1 MKIFYNYHLK
11 KYNYIDKEDKIKLI
25 YQSTLGP
32 NHLGKNLLK
41 ENIKQRVEKELLEK
55 NNQTDNIYEWI
66 SEEFVRI
73 NIHKYIENN
82 FSQDYLIDSFIESS
96 KIIPYNIEVLKD
108 KLQEYLTI
116 EELKDYNYLPI
127 SHSSIYRNTYLPH
140 YLVINKDYLTIDLRV
155 KQLDNFI
162 EKIDNYT
169 ITSLDGK
176 CTSGKSTITEK
187 LKDKYTIINI
197 DDFFLSKEKKTTK
210 RLNEIG
216 GNIDYEL
223 VRECL
228 LKVKELWKENKQVL
242 EYRVFDCTKQE
253 YNTKK
258 ITLKNKVILEGVYS
272 THNYFE
278 ELIDYNAYL
287 QVNDN
292 TQIQRVS
299 KRSLKDKFINEW
311 IPLENKY
318 FDSYKIEDNCDII
331 I

>member
-1 MKIFYNYHLK
+1 MQIFYNYHLK
-11 KYNYIDKEDKIKLI
+11 KYPLINKEDKIKLI

-41 ENIKQRVEKELLEK
+41 ENVKQRLEKELLEK
-55 NNQTDNIYEWI
+55 NNRTDNIYEWI

-73 NIHKYIENN
+73 NIHQLTKN
-82 FSQDYLIDSFIESS
+82 QLDYLIDSFLKSS
-96 KIIPYNIEVLKD
+96 KIIPYDINNLKQQLL
-108 KLQEYLTI
+108 KYLTV
-116 EELKDYNYLPI
+116 EELKDYDCLPI
-127 SHSSIYRNTYLPH
+127 SHSNIYRNTYLPH

-176 CTSGKSTITEK
+176 CTAGKSTITEK

-197 DDFFLSKEKKTTK
+197 DDFFLSMNMKTPE

-223 VRECL
+223 VKTCL
-228 LKVKELWKENKQVL
+228 LKIKDAWKENKQEL
-242 EYRVFDCTKQE
+242 EYKVFDCTKQE
-253 YNTKK
+253 YYIKK
-258 ITLKNKVILEGVYS
+258 ITLQKKVILEGVYS
-272 THNYFE
+272 YHSYFND
-278 ELIDYNAYL
+278 LIDCLAYI
-287 QVNDN
+287 QVDKE
-292 TQIQRVS
+292 TQIKRVS
-299 KRSLKDKFINEW
+299 NRDLKNRFIKEW

-318 FDSYKIEDNCDII
+318 FDYYKLEDICDII